1 MVAPALDE
9 RFEPPEMLRFS
20 MIRRSAILL
29 LACVGP
35 LAMLVALPVAAQ
47 LAEKASIGDA
57 GLLGAWS
64 GGGKIILPSGDTE
77 RARCRAHFRQSGRV
91 FQMSA
96 ICATASIKVQQ
107 TADLGWVGGNRYTGQ
122 FFNAEYG
129 VSGSIIITLHGRRL
143 VATLNGG
150 GAAAQLVLNR

>member
-1 MVAPALDE
+1 MPRLS
-9 RFEPPEMLRFS
+9 L
-20 MIRRSAILL
+20 IRRSATAL
-29 LACVGP
+29 LAISAP
-35 LAMLVALPVAAQ
+35 LAVLAASPAAAQ
-47 LAEKASIGDA
+47 LAEKASIGDV
-57 GLLGAWS
+57 GLTGAWS

-77 RARCRAHFRQSGRV
+77 RARCRAHFRQSGRT

-96 ICATASIKVQQ
+96 ICATASFKVAQ
-107 TADLGWVGGNRYTGQ
+107 TADLGWTGGNRYTGQ

-129 VSGSIIITLHGRRL
+129 VSGSIVITVHGKRL